1 MPGVRFPLG
10 AFFIA
15 RFQRLFQRHALFR
28 QMYGCQT
35 VVMFIF
41 LRMSLFYFVDDRVAA
56 EN

>member
-1 MPGVRFPLG
+1 
-10 AFFIA
+10 
-15 RFQRLFQRHALFR
+15 
-28 QMYGCQT
+28 MYGCQT